1 MFQIVTHKPFI
12 CGNHTVSMNKSRQL
26 LIVFFFISLAVRLY
40 FAFQAPHLSLD
51 GYFME
56 RQVSHIMETGTPLY
70 FDELSYGG
78 RTHLFLPAY
87 AYILAAFSFFMP
99 FALVAKIVPNI
110 FASLIVF
117 SAYLVA
123 KNITKREGA
132 SLFTA
137 FISIFIPIFFVR
149 TFNSIS
155 PLSLALPLIVYQIY
169 CFLNPKEK
177 SFQFVVLT
185 FLLPLIHHSAIIVPI
200 GLVLFFIISKI
211 EHMKVGDEHKEMILF
226 SLVVTL
232 WMTFLVYKDAF
243 LTQGIGFILRPDSL
257 LLAGD
262 SLGSYPLVQSIYL
275 IGIIPFFYGV
285 TSAYHFLFKKQNL
298 SGFVLLSLVL
308 TAFALLWTG
317 FVDLVSGI
325 MFLGVFLTVLFSY
338 YYFAMKSYLDKTR
351 FSHVKYYTHY
361 FIVSVTITFV
371 ITSIIPTVL
380 LAQEEV
386 SESLKQPE
394 FEGFEW
400 IGKNTPEDSIV
411 LAGLGE
417 GHALSSIG
425 KRANFMDDQIL
436 LIDDAKQRYDAY
448 VGMYRSPF
456 VTETVS
462 LLNRNGI
469 EYIYLS
475 ERTAESL
482 DVNRE
487 KFNDDCFKNVFANT
501 DVTIYEVICRL
512 KSS

>member
-1 MFQIVTHKPFI
+1 
-12 CGNHTVSMNKSRQL
+12 MNKSKQL
-26 LIVFFFISLAVRLY
+26 LIVFFFISVAVRLY

-56 RQVSHIMETGTPLY
+56 RQVDHILEHGAPLY

-78 RTHLFLPAY
+78 RTHLFLPVY

-99 FALVAKIVPNI
+99 FALVAKVVPNL

-117 SAYLVA
+117 SAYLLA
-123 KNITKREGA
+123 RHITKREGA
-132 SLFTA
+132 ALFTA
-137 FISIFIPIFFVR
+137 FISMFIPVFFVR

-169 CFLNPKEK
+169 CFLNPRDRAY
-177 SFQFVVLT
+177 SFVALT

-211 EHMKVGDEHKEMILF
+211 EHMKVGEEHKEMILF

-232 WMTFLVYKDAF
+232 WMTFLVYKNAF
-243 LTQGIGFILRPDSL
+243 LTQGIGFILRPGSL
-257 LLAGD
+257 LLVND
-262 SLGSYPLVQSIYL
+262 SLGNYPLVQSIYL

-285 TSAYHFLFKKQNL
+285 TSAYHFLFKKHDL

-308 TAFALLWTG
+308 TAFALLWSG

-351 FSHVKYYTHY
+351 FSHVKYYTGY
-361 FIVSVTITFV
+361 FIVTVTITFI

-380 LAQEEV
+380 LAQDEV
-386 SESLKQPE
+386 DVSLQQPE

-400 IGKNTPEDSIV
+400 IDQNTPNGSIV
-411 LAGLGE
+411 LTGLGE

-425 KRANFMDDQIL
+425 NRKNFMDDQIL
-436 LIDDAKQRYDAY
+436 LIDDAKLRYDAY
-448 VGMYRSPF
+448 IEMYRSPF
-456 VTETVS
+456 VTETIS

-469 EYIYLS
+469 AYVYLS
-475 ERTAESL
+475 ERTAKGL

-487 KFNDDCFKNVFANT
+487 KFADDCFEKVFANT
-501 DVTIYEVICRL
+501 QLTIYEVTCQLR
-512 KSS
+512 SS